1 MFYGAGAGKLP
12 TASAVIGD
20 VVEAI
25 NNLNRNVGIIWEPEK
40 LTLAGIDDFEQKVF
54 IRMKDSV
61 DREKVAAAF
70 GDVEEVK
77 ASGITGEYAFVTG
90 IMKEHDLKEKVKGF
104 EEILGYIRWA

>member
-25 NNLNRNVGIIWEPEK
+25 NNLNRNTGIIWNPEK
-40 LTLAGIDDFEQKVF
+40 LELTSTDNFAQKVF

-70 GDVEEVK
+70 GNVEEVTVD
-77 ASGITGEYAFVTG
+77 GIHNEYAFVT
-90 IMKEHDLKEKVKGF
+90 DVLKEKELKEKTAEF
-104 EEILGYIRWA
+104 EEILGYIRLA